1 MPTIRNLSRSRM
13 VLSHVKDEPIILEPG
28 ESVDVPPE
36 ALSIP
41 LIRHYLQVKRLD
53 LISQH
58 TAPIEVILSR
68 PKMG

>member
-1 MPTIRNLSRSRM
+1 M
-13 VLSHVKDEPIILEPG
+13 VLNHVKDEPMILEPG
-28 ESVDVPPE
+28 ESIDVPPE
-36 ALSIP
+36 ALSMP

-53 LISQH
+53 LVSQH

>member
-13 VLSHVKDEPIILEPG
+13 ILSHVKEEPMILEPG
-28 ESVDVPPE
+28 ESIEIPPE
-36 ALSIP
+36 ALSLP
-41 LIRHYLQVKRLD
+41 LIRHYLQVQRLE
-53 LISQH
+53 LVSQQ